1 MTTPRRH
8 VGDST
13 SERGAHEETASE
25 DGVSRDIAAKDGVP
39 KGGAPED
46 GPPKDCAPGEDTASG
61 KWRLVSRVLVPC
73 QVRSVKAAR
82 DHVARLVVAHA
93 LDPLLAD
100 AEVVTSEIVAN
111 AIVPGS
117 SAGLAVLLEVAVA
130 ASAVRVA
137 VLDYSDRVP
146 VLRELPPD
154 DAQSGRGLHL
164 IDSLAKSWGYH
175 SCHPDGFTKVVW
187 AELA

>member
-1 MTTPRRH
+1 
-8 VGDST
+8 
-13 SERGAHEETASE
+13 
-25 DGVSRDIAAKDGVP
+25 
-39 KGGAPED
+39 
-46 GPPKDCAPGEDTASG
+46 
-61 KWRLVSRVLVPC
+61 
-73 QVRSVKAAR
+73 
-82 DHVARLVVAHA
+82 VARLVVAHA

-111 AIVPGS
+111 AIVHGS
-117 SAGLAVLLEVAVA
+117 SAGLAVLLEVAVAASLLEVAVA

>member
-8 VGDST
+8 ARDST
-13 SERGAHEETASE
+13 PERAASEGTASE
-25 DGVSRDIAAKDGVP
+25 DGVSKDSAAKDG
-39 KGGAPED
+39 
-46 GPPKDCAPGEDTASG
+46 PPKACSSGEGTAPREDTASG
-61 KWRLVSRVLVPC
+61 EWRLVSRVLVPC
-73 QVRSVKAAR
+73 QDRSVKAAR
-82 DHVARLVVAHA
+82 DHVARLVLANA
-93 LDPLLAD
+93 LDPLLD
-100 AEVVTSEIVAN
+100 DTEVVTSEIVTN
-111 AIVPGS
+111 AITHGS
-117 SAGLAVLLEVAVA
+117 PASLAVLLEVAVTA
-130 ASAVRVA
+130 DAVRIS
-137 VLDYSDRVP
+137 VLDYSDRAP

>member
-8 VGDST
+8 AGDST
-13 SERGAHEETASE
+13 SERGALEETASE
-25 DGVSRDIAAKDGVP
+25 DGVSRDIAAKDG
-39 KGGAPED
+39 
-46 GPPKDCAPGEDTASG
+46 PPKDCAPGEDTASG
-61 KWRLVSRVLVPC
+61 EWRLVSRVLVPC

-111 AIVPGS
+111 AIVHGS

-175 SCHPDGFTKVVW
+175 SCHPGGFTKVVW